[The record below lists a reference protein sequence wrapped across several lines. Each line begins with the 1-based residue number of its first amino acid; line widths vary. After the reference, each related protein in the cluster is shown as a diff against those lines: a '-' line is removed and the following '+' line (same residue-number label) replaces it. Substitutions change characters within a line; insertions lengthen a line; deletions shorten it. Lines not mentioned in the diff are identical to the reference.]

1 MNRVGFTGDFS
12 FPAPPD
18 RLWAV
23 IEQFD
28 LFESW
33 WSWLHALT
41 DALALDGYPVPGS
54 TAFSLWLTLP
64 ASGPL
69 TRLPMVSSGDLAVAR
84 AHRATARRP
93 AGISRGQGAEP
104 AAMIPAGQRRRT
116 RQDLVSGIVGALP
129 AFAQDEMGTGS
140 MDAVPDSSRR
150 RGPRLW

>member
-84 AHRATARRP
+84 AHRATARRS
-93 AGISRGQGAEP
+93 AGIPHGARERKP
-104 AAMIPAGQRRRT
+104 VAMIPAGQRRRAAGT
-116 RQDLVSGIVGALP
+116 QIGSSARRQHLCKTNGRYG
-129 AFAQDEMGTGS
+129 QH
-140 MDAVPDSSRR
+140 DAVPGFVPKTRPGLR
-150 RGPRLW
+150 